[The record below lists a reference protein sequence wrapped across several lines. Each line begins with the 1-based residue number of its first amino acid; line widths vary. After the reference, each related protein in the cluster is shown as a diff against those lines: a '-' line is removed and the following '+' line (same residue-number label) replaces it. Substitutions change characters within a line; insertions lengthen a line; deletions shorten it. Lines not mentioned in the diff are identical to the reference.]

1 MSALARYYQSK
12 NAVVGGYDKTPTA
25 LTKQMEAA
33 GINIHYE
40 DSVALLDKDAQL
52 VIYTPAVPKDSQELN
67 YYIRQNYQMAK
78 RSAVLGAITKSSYSI
93 CVAGTHGK
101 TTISTM
107 IAHVLRDSGFGCN
120 AFLGG
125 ISVNYNS
132 NFWDSENNVSVCEAD
147 EYDRSFLT
155 LSPDVAVI
163 SSMDPD
169 HLDIYGTKENM
180 ESAFAD
186 FSSKLK
192 PGGLLI
198 TKYGI
203 PDNNISSPLHIRY
216 SLQNNNADAYAT
228 DVTMKNGGYIFN
240 VVAKN
245 YTINNVKLK
254 MGGMHNVENA
264 VAAIVIAKHLEIDD
278 EKIRNAM
285 VTFKGVK
292 RRFEYIIGPRE
303 TSATKIPDY
312 VSGKLEPG
320 QPVIFI
326 DDYAHHP
333 QELEALVR
341 SAKALFSG
349 RRCTLIFQPHLF
361 SRTRDLAKEFAQS
374 LDLADEVLLLPIYPA
389 REMPIE
395 GVDSKMIAG
404 YMENKNVY
412 VLSKE
417 NVFGFIKNDF
427 MKQVRGSANGELLIT
442 AGAGDIDL
450 MVNKIKEII
459 QAS

>member
-12 NAVVGGYDKTPTA
+12 KAVVAGYDKTPTA

-52 VIYTPAVPKDSQELN
+52 IIYTPAVPKDSLELN
-67 YYIRQNYQMAK
+67 YYIGQNYAMAK
-78 RSAVLGAITKSSYSI
+78 RSTVLGAITKSSYSI

-132 NFWDSENNVSVCEAD
+132 NFWPSENNVSVCEAD

-163 SSMDPD
+163 SSMDAD

-180 ESAFAD
+180 ENAFAE
-186 FSSKLK
+186 FTSKLK

-198 TKYGI
+198 TKYGVA
-203 PDNNISSPLHIRY
+203 DKNISSPLHIRY

-240 VVAKN
+240 VVVKN
-245 YTINNVKLK
+245 YLINNVKLK

-264 VAAIVIAKHLEIDD
+264 VAAIVIAKHLKIDD
-278 EKIRNAM
+278 ERIRNAM
-285 VTFKGVK
+285 ATFKGVK

-303 TSATKIPDY
+303 RSTAKIPDY
-312 VSGKLEPG
+312 VSGKLEPA

-333 QELEALVR
+333 QELEALVK

-349 RRCTLIFQPHLF
+349 RTCTLIFQPHLF

-395 GVDSKMIAG
+395 GVDSNMIAG
-404 YMENKNVY
+404 YMKNKNVH
-412 VLSKE
+412 VMSKE
-417 NVFGFIKNDF
+417 NVFGFITNDF
-427 MKQVRGSANGELLIT
+427 MKRIRDSANGELLIT

-459 QAS
+459 QAY